1 MILIC
6 SGAYVE
12 QDLTVEVGRIPPAF
26 LPIGN
31 KRLYEYQ
38 VELLSS
44 YRAEIYLSIPASFD
58 IPRYDLEK
66 LKQLDV
72 TIIKVPDGLTL
83 GNSIVF
89 SWSASGKVFEEL
101 SILHGDTLFLDHD
114 PLPTDSLSV
123 HNNEGSY
130 HRAQVRFG
138 GGTEGHYSSAFVNE
152 GEVVVSGMFRF
163 SQPQKLMQAILENNG
178 DFIRGLQ
185 SYSDKIPLSD
195 IETGVW
201 LDFGHLNSFF
211 NSRSKMTTQRAF
223 NSLRIDPRRVTKL
236 SKDKR
241 KMQAE
246 SGWFDA
252 LPRALTLHTPALLD
266 NYREDDVLGQYTL
279 EYLYLLPLNDLMVF
293 GRLSI
298 ANWRTIIGAA
308 AKIIQDFNSFS
319 CDVPD
324 LKILNAL
331 YLPKTLKRL
340 NEVDN
345 WDFANSLKN
354 ADLYNI
360 QKLEVMAKK
369 ASNFISPASQKH
381 VAITHGD
388 FCFSNILYDSRTQSL
403 KLIDPRGID
412 ANQQFT
418 VYGDQRYDVAKFFHS
433 LIAGYDY
440 IIAGRYI
447 IEEDKL
453 SFYEESDVSLL
464 YEEFES
470 AFGNSLGFNI
480 EEIIAINVHLFLS
493 MLPLH
498 SDRPDR
504 QKAMLLNAHKLFN
517 RLTGERS

>member
-44 YRAEIYLSIPASFD
+44 YGAEIYLSIPASYD
-58 IPRYDLEK
+58 VPRYDLEK
-66 LKQLDV
+66 FKQLNV
-72 TIIKVPDGLTL
+72 IVIKVPDGLTL

-89 SWSASGKVFEEL
+89 SWSASGKAFEEL
-101 SILHGDTLFLDHD
+101 SILHGDTLFLNHN

-123 HNNEGSY
+123 HPNEGSY

-138 GGTEGHYSSAFVNE
+138 GGAENHYSSTFVNG
-152 GEVVVSGMFRF
+152 GELVVSGMFRF
-163 SQPQKLMQAILENNG
+163 SRPQKLMQAILENNG

-185 SYSDKIPLSD
+185 SYSDNILLND
-195 IETGVW
+195 IKTGVW

-236 SKDKR
+236 SEDKL

-252 LPRALTLHTPALLD
+252 LPRALTLHTPSLLES
-266 NYREDDVLGQYTL
+266 YTEDDVVGQYTL

-308 AKIIQDFNSFS
+308 AQIIKDFKAFS
-319 CDVPD
+319 CDAPD
-324 LKILNAL
+324 LKGLNAL

-340 NEVDN
+340 NEVKN
-345 WDFANSLKN
+345 WDFAKSLKD
-354 ADLYNI
+354 AKLYDV
-360 QKLEVMAKK
+360 QALEAMAKE
-369 ASNFISPASQKH
+369 ASKFISPASQKH

-412 ANQQFT
+412 ANQNLT
-418 VYGDQRYDVAKFFHS
+418 IYGDQRYDVAKFFHS

-447 IEEDKL
+447 IEDDEL
-453 SFYEESDVSLL
+453 VFYEESDVSLL
-464 YEEFES
+464 CEEFKS
-470 AFGNSLGFNI
+470 VFGDSLGFNVK
-480 EEIIAINVHLFLS
+480 EIIAINVHLFLS

-498 SDRPDR
+498 ADRPDR
-504 QKAMLLNAHKLFN
+504 QKAMLLNAHQLFN
-517 RLTGERS
+517 RLIGESL